1 MSYLDVR
8 KSSQSLHSKY
18 ADKEAAIEVYGSA
31 LFLVYFDYGESK
43 DHWYW
48 NYHAHMVCQLQDC
61 VDGLKIQQPTYHFAY
76 LFDQSSGHSKQ
87 PLDGLNASLMNMRE
101 TKKKHDQD
109 TWELEIQF

>member
-43 DHWYW
+43 DH
-48 NYHAHMVCQLQDC
+48 
-61 VDGLKIQQPTYHFAY
+61 
-76 LFDQSSGHSKQ
+76 
-87 PLDGLNASLMNMRE
+87 
-101 TKKKHDQD
+101 
-109 TWELEIQF
+109 